1 MASGNTAQLYGL
13 EEGRVHVGSAADL
26 LLVDAPLGSEAGD
39 ALATLVIGDTPAV
52 AAAIVDGVVRVA
64 GSRNTPGSTRKVQ
77 IPWMTAGG
85 H

>member
-1 MASGNTAQLYGL
+1 
-13 EEGRVHVGSAADL
+13 VGGAADL
-26 LLVDAPLGSEAGD
+26 LLTDAPLGSEARD
-39 ALATLVIGDTPAV
+39 ALETLAIGDTPAV

-77 IPWMTAGG
+77 IPWMAAGG